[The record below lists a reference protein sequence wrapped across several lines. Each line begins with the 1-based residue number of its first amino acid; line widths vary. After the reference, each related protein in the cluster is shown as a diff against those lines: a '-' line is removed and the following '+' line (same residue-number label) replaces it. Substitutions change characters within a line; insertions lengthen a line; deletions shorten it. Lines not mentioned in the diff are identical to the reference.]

1 MFEISLASQQS
12 PVHHQGVR
20 THQGRSLEQVKATK
34 PVEIY
39 TPERLT
45 RKEQKQS

>member
-1 MFEISLASQQS
+1 MFEISLASQQN
-12 PVHHQGVR
+12 PVHHQGIS
-20 THQGRSLEQVKATK
+20 TDWGRSPEQVKATK

-45 RKEQKQS
+45 RREQEQS